1 MFRSLHI
8 AATGM
13 AAQEAE
19 LDSISNNL
27 ANANTVGFKKSRADF
42 QDLVYQTVRA
52 AGSPN
57 SATTAAPTGLQVGSG
72 VRIVATTRQYAQG
85 AMQQTGNPLDLA
97 IHGQG
102 FFAVQDA
109 SGKEAYTRAGDLH
122 VDPTGQL
129 LTATGLPVLGD
140 NGPISVPPHTSV
152 NVGGD
157 GTISIVPLGQSPQ
170 TVANVARV
178 KLVNP
183 PLDTVQRSADG
194 LFRTTD
200 GAPAVADAATTV
212 DSGALESSNV
222 DLASCMVN
230 MIELARHYDLQVK
243 ALHTAEEDAAS
254 STKLLQNT

>member
-1 MFRSLHI
+1 MDKLLYVAMSGAKETLRAQ
-8 AATGM
+8 AAN
-13 AAQEAE
+13 
-19 LDSISNNL
+19 SHNL
-27 ANANTVGFKKSRADF
+27 ANASTTGFKADLSAFQSRAVTGPGYASRVYATDQTVGWDRNI
-42 QDLVYQTVRA
+42 
-52 AGSPN
+52 GS
-57 SATTAAPTGLQVGSG
+57 
-72 VRIVATTRQYAQG
+72 I
-85 AMQQTGNPLDLA
+85 QQTGNPLDLA

-109 SGKEAYTRAGDLH
+109 SGNEAYTRAGDLH